1 MPSIAAV
8 DGLGTTKTSL
18 VPATTV
24 RGALFYRLSRNPI
37 LSFCVTTQFFPRLVS
52 GAQHPFLEH
61 NTLKEIVHLCQ
72 RQKFFFIASYPF

>member
-1 MPSIAAV
+1 MPSISAV

-37 LSFCVTTQFFPRLVS
+37 LSFCVTNQFFPRLVS
-52 GAQHPFLEH
+52 GAQLYCELSFLIMEALRFF
-61 NTLKEIVHLCQ
+61 TLQDYKYEIFLW
-72 RQKFFFIASYPF
+72 Y